1 MQTLM
6 HDNSMKQQTMQEQ
19 ERLNIVNEYFL
30 SLK

>member
-6 HDNSMKQQTMQEQ
+6 HDNSMKQQAMQEQ